1 MLQLQVVI
9 KEEFDEEANEFI
21 EETWRLRLEHSL
33 VSLSKW
39 ESKFEKPFLSND
51 EKSTEEI
58 FSYIQLMDLDE
69 ETPPE
74 VFLSLNTEDYVAI
87 NEYIHGKKT
96 ATWFNKPKQKG
107 INRQSVT
114 SELIYY
120 WITSYEIPWEAQ
132 YWHLNRL
139 FTLIE
144 VFNEER
150 KADESKSKTKNVN
163 RKSSESLAA
172 ERRALNAKRRQEM
185 NTTG

>member
-1 MLQLQVVI
+1 MLQLRVI
-9 KEEFDEEANEFI
+9 LKEEFDEETNEFI

-39 ESKFEKPFLSND
+39 ESKFEKPFLSNE
-51 EKSTEEI
+51 EKSQEEI
-58 FSYIQLMDLDE
+58 FAYIQMMDLDE

-74 VFLSLNTEDYVAI
+74 VFLKLSRDDYTAI
-87 NEYIHGKKT
+87 NEHIHGKKT
-96 ATWFNKPKQKG
+96 ATWFNKPEKKG
-107 INRQSVT
+107 PNRQTVT

-163 RKSSESLAA
+163 RKSAESIAA
-172 ERRALNAKRRQEM
+172 ERRALNEKRKREM
-185 NTTG
+185 QTNG